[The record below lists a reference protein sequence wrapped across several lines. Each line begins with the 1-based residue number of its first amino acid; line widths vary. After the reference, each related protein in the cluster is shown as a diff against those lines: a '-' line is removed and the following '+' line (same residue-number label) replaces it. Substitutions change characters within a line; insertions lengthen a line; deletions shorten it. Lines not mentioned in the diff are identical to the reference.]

1 MKRLIALLMAS
12 TLFLT
17 ACNSGMK
24 NEDSNKND
32 SKIVEDVTSIDDID
46 FTIIIARCGFVKSFF
61 QTFFVENAKKTEKQP
76 LTLPKRGIFQ
86 RNFRKPLYFFRIFV
100 YTYPESQFQ

>member
-24 NEDSNKND
+24 NETV
-32 SKIVEDVTSIDDID
+32 I
-46 FTIIIARCGFVKSFF
+46 RM
-61 QTFFVENAKKTEKQP
+61 
-76 LTLPKRGIFQ
+76 TLKLW
-86 RNFRKPLYFFRIFV
+86 KM
-100 YTYPESQFQ
+100 

>member
-24 NEDSNKND
+24 NEDSNKN
-32 SKIVEDVTSIDDID
+32 
-46 FTIIIARCGFVKSFF
+46 TI
-61 QTFFVENAKKTEKQP
+61 
-76 LTLPKRGIFQ
+76 
-86 RNFRKPLYFFRIFV
+86 
-100 YTYPESQFQ
+100 